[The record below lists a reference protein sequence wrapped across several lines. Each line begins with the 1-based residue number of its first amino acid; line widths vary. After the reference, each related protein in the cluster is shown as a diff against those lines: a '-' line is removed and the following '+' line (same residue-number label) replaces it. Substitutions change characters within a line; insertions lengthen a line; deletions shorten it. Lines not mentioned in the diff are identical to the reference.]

1 MVRRIYESLLR
12 LLEVEVAEVS
22 MQNMAAVLLLVL
34 VGVHFV
40 KTDT

>member
-1 MVRRIYESLLR
+1 MVRRTYESLLR
-12 LLEVEVAEVS
+12 LLEVEVGEVS

>member
-1 MVRRIYESLLR
+1 MVRRTYESLLR